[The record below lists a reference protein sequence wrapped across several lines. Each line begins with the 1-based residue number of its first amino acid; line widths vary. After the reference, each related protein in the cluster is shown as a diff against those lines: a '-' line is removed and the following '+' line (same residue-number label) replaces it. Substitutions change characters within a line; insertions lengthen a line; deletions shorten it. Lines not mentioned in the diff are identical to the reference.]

1 MNSWKATLDAAGI
14 DDSELRADFTR
25 LRRVVSRYRRHQYLA
40 VRLLLPKAIVPHVI
54 ATTVFMHH
62 TDTILDREGPVEER
76 AAAYDRWE
84 KLVGEALTTRR
95 SDHLVL
101 RPLLHTYEAYPR
113 LEHHI
118 KEFLGAGH
126 VDLEFTGFAR
136 EEEYQD
142 YIDGYSLPA
151 FMLVANLLAPDADEA
166 GYRGACRQF
175 IDGSQR
181 LDFATDL
188 AEDLR
193 AGRLN
198 VPAQMLERHGVT
210 RADLESGKDSPEVRA
225 LLAESIQQAQASLVE
240 SYALVTHLPEAHR
253 PMGRAL
259 IGMEELTA
267 DAARRKGAQLL
278 TSSARAS
285 IPAALRLL
293 AREYRRRS

>member
-14 DDSELRADFTR
+14 DSPQLRADFTR

-40 VRLLLPKAIVPHVI
+40 VRLLLPKPIVPHVI

-62 TDTILDREGPVEER
+62 TDTILDREGPVEGR

-84 KLVGEALTTRR
+84 DLVREALTAQQ
-95 SDHLVL
+95 SDHPVL
-101 RPLLHTYEAYPR
+101 RPLLHTYRAFPQ

-118 KEFLGAGH
+118 KEFLGAGR
-126 VDLEFTGFAR
+126 VDLEFTGFAG
-136 EEEYQD
+136 EQD
-142 YIDGYSLPA
+142 YQHYIDAYSLPA
-151 FMLVANLLAPDADEA
+151 FMLVAGLLTPRADEA
-166 GYRGACRQF
+166 GYLSACRRF

-198 VPAQMLERHGVT
+198 IPTETLERHGVT
-210 RADLESGKDSPEVRA
+210 RADLESRRESPDVRA
-225 LLAESIQQAQASLVE
+225 LLAELIRQAQASLIE
-240 SYALVTHLPEAHR
+240 SYTLVAYLPEAHR

-278 TSSARAS
+278 SSSARAS

>member
-14 DDSELRADFTR
+14 DSPELRADFTR

-40 VRLLLPKAIVPHVI
+40 VRLLLPGPIVPHVI
-54 ATTVFMHH
+54 AATVFMHH

-76 AAAYDRWE
+76 AAAYERWAE
-84 KLVGEALTTRR
+84 LVREALTARQ
-95 SDHLVL
+95 SDHPVL
-101 RPLLHTYEAYPR
+101 RPLLHTHGAYPR

-118 KEFLGAGH
+118 KEFLDAGR
-126 VDLEFTGFAR
+126 VDLEFTGFAG
-136 EEEYQD
+136 EEDYQHYVD
-142 YIDGYSLPA
+142 AYSLPA
-151 FMLVANLLAPDADEA
+151 FLLVAGLLVPDPDDV
-166 GYRGACRQF
+166 GYRGACRRF

-198 VPAQMLERHGVT
+198 IPVRTLERHGVT
-210 RADLESGKDSPEVRA
+210 RADLESHRDSPEVRS
-225 LLAESIQQAQASLVE
+225 LLDELIRQARASLVE
-240 SYALVTHLPEAHR
+240 SRTLVTHLPEAHR

-259 IGMEELTA
+259 IAMEELTA
-267 DAARRKGAQLL
+267 DAARRKGARLL
-278 TSSARAS
+278 SSSARAS
-285 IPAALRLL
+285 VPAALRLL